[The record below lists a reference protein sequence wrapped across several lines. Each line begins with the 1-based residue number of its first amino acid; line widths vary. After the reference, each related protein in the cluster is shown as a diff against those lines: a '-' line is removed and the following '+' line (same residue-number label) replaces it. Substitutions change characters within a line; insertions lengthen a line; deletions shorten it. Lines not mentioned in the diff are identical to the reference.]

1 MSLVRAPR
9 VAVIGGGISG
19 MASAFRLA
27 AHEYEVTLFEGEPVL
42 GGLGVSFP
50 YGAGNLERFYHCIL
64 PNDSALIRLIE
75 DVGLGDDLL
84 WRGTDMGFMY
94 QDRVFP
100 MNTALDLLRFSPLS
114 LFDRLRMGLMGIRT
128 RRNGTSP
135 ALDDVAVDDWIRSQV
150 GTRAFEILWK
160 PLLEAKIG
168 DSFPGIPALWLTSRM
183 SREKN
188 TAREV
193 KGCLRHG
200 YQSLVDALV
209 SGLLERGAQ
218 IRTSTRVSAID
229 DDGRDMLLRLEGGS
243 TDTFDMVVATSPLV
257 QFQRMT
263 SALRLDPAIANLN
276 MDYQGVVSGV
286 FLLEKPLSRYYWMPI
301 VDSGA
306 TCQGVVEMSNLVPLD
321 RSQGLYVTYLV
332 NYTHRES
339 DLFKKTDDEMLDL
352 YRSDLAKLFPDAGRT
367 IVDQFIFRAPFVE
380 PIWPLGYNSLR
391 PPTTVV
397 PGRLY
402 LASTAQVYPNV
413 NSWNSCCE
421 VVEEMVEGLLADPA
435 AVHAIGAAA

>member
-1 MSLVRAPR
+1 
-9 VAVIGGGISG
+9 
-19 MASAFRLA
+19 MASAFRLSG
-27 AHEYEVTLFEGEPVL
+27 HEYDVTLYEGEPVL

-50 YGAGNLERFYHCIL
+50 YGTGSLERFYHCIL
-64 PNDSALIRLIE
+64 PNDTALIRLIE
-75 DVGLGDDLL
+75 DVGLGDDLQ
-84 WRGTDMGFMY
+84 WRGTDMGFMHR
-94 QDRVFP
+94 QRVYS

-114 LFDRLRMGLMGIRT
+114 VVDRLRMGLMGIRT

-135 ALDDVAVDDWIRSQV
+135 TLDDVAVDDWIRSQV
-150 GTRAFEILWK
+150 GDRAFEILWR

-168 DSFPGIPALWLTSRM
+168 DSYPGIPALWLTSRM

-188 TAREV
+188 TKREV
-193 KGCLRHG
+193 KGCLRRG
-200 YQSLVDALV
+200 YQSLVDALE
-209 SGLLERGAQ
+209 SALLEQRTE
-218 IRTSTRVSAID
+218 IRMSTRIEAID
-229 DDGRDMLLRLEGGS
+229 SDGRDMLLRLDSGS
-243 TDTFDMVVATSPLV
+243 TEAFDMVVATSPLV

-263 SALRLDPAIANLN
+263 AGLSLGPAVAELS
-276 MDYQGVVSGV
+276 MDYQGVISGV

-332 NYTHRES
+332 NYTHREG
-339 DLFKKTDDEMLDL
+339 DL
-352 YRSDLAKLFPDAGRT
+352 YRRTDEEMLALYRADLAKLFPDAGRT
-367 IVDQFIFRAPFVE
+367 VVDQFIFRAPFVE
-380 PIWPLGYNSLR
+380 PIWPLGYNALR
-391 PPTTVV
+391 PPTTVL

-421 VVEEMVEGLLADPA
+421 VVEEMVDGLLADPA
-435 AVHAIGAAA
+435 ATSAVDAAA

>member
-1 MSLVRAPR
+1 
-9 VAVIGGGISG
+9 
-19 MASAFRLA
+19 
-27 AHEYEVTLFEGEPVL
+27 
-42 GGLGVSFP
+42 
-50 YGAGNLERFYHCIL
+50 
-64 PNDSALIRLIE
+64 
-75 DVGLGDDLL
+75 
-84 WRGTDMGFMY
+84 
-94 QDRVFP
+94 
-100 MNTALDLLRFSPLS
+100 
-114 LFDRLRMGLMGIRT
+114 
-128 RRNGTSP
+128 
-135 ALDDVAVDDWIRSQV
+135 
-150 GTRAFEILWK
+150 
-160 PLLEAKIG
+160 
-168 DSFPGIPALWLTSRM
+168 
-183 SREKN
+183 
-188 TAREV
+188 
-193 KGCLRHG
+193 
-200 YQSLVDALV
+200 
-209 SGLLERGAQ
+209 
-218 IRTSTRVSAID
+218 
-229 DDGRDMLLRLEGGS
+229 MLLRLEGDS
-243 TDTFDMVVATSPLV
+243 TETFDMVVATSPLV

-263 SALRLDPAIANLN
+263 AGLRLDPAIANLN

-339 DLFKKTDDEMLDL
+339 DLFKKTDDEMLEI